1 MANDARSLSIGT
13 LRFDYGAHG
22 CLRSKPIGAGI
33 MASSPPRIATCSKLS
48 FGSFT
53 VFRQGCAPYELIA
66 AKAQCSRSRV
76 CAAALVPFEEAV
88 RKEIRHRAFGF
99 PKSEAA

>member
-1 MANDARSLSIGT
+1 MLKVKTDRG
-13 LRFDYGAHG
+13 RHYGVITAKN
-22 CLRSKPIGAGI
+22 CDVLEA
-33 MASSPPRIATCSKLS
+33 L

-53 VFRQGCAPYELIA
+53 VFRQGCAPYKSIA